1 MSSKNLCYSVIATF
15 VLLTAANRSNAQAKV
30 SWGDEFKM
38 HKGSTDLAILQV
50 DKSGIYME
58 ESHMAMKSY
67 FVVGMTMRKSGTLVK
82 LDANMA
88 EQYRNDFDK
97 ELKGKEYDRLFFIKD
112 KLYLFATDYSKKDN
126 SLYLYA
132 AEIDKS
138 SGNLK
143 GDWQQVYAWEKND
156 KSEQINYT
164 IAPNSD
170 SSRIVVTGTYTGRSQ
185 NRYEIKEMDINLRP
199 VGKPMIITNEFDP
212 KTFQVE
218 RLEYTPSGNAI
229 LVGRIYDY
237 EEGKKKKDKNLVFQN
252 YSIRIYNPGGKMI
265 QEVKTDIDGNYLVNS
280 KVLLLKNQLV
290 LAAFYSTDRK
300 KREINGLLVER
311 LDPATGNVL
320 GTTKQQ
326 LNNGLITQVEDEE
339 DDKSSKKKD
348 QDDQDDMAG
357 LAGNICFRDVYATP
371 DNGLVILAEKYSKV
385 TTTSSTYNAPAGGF
399 GMGSTNSTTKV
410 DYYCE
415 DIYMVKISA
424 NGDIAWMHDLPK
436 SQDETAY
443 VSSST
448 SAGWSPAFFSV
459 SSYFQLPEN
468 RPFFAGFGSMAGKNT
483 VHIFFNDNDDNET
496 VLQPG
501 KKIKRTRNFG
511 KSTCYEID
519 LDMVSGKYTRK
530 SLYTNKEVPVSMP
543 RLGVALNNAL
553 YLTGKEDRTF
563 GKTKMIVG
571 KIACAD

>member
-1 MSSKNLCYSVIATF
+1 MLIKNLCYPAIATF
-15 VLLTAANRSNAQAKV
+15 VLSTATYQLNAQAKV
-30 SWGDEFKM
+30 TWGDEFKM

-58 ESHMAMKSY
+58 ESHEALKSY
-67 FVVGMTMRKSGTLVK
+67 FVIGATMRKSSTLVK

-97 ELKGKEYDRLFFIKD
+97 ELRGKEFDRLFFIKD

-126 SLYLYA
+126 SLFLYA

-138 SGNLK
+138 TGSLK
-143 GDWQQVYAWEKND
+143 GDWQQVIAWEKND

-185 NRYEIKEMDINLRP
+185 NRYEIKMMDINLRP

-218 RLEYTPSGNAI
+218 RLEYTPSGNAV

-252 YSIRIYNPGGKMI
+252 YSIRLYNPDGKMI
-265 QEVKTDIDGNYLVNS
+265 QEVKTDIDNNYLVNS

-290 LAAFYSTDRK
+290 LAAFYSYDKK

-320 GTTKQQ
+320 GTTKQPM
-326 LNNGLITQVEDEE
+326 NNGLISQVEEE
-339 DDKSSKKKD
+339 DDDKDSGKKD
-348 QDDQDDMAG
+348 KDDQDDMAG
-357 LAGNICFRDVYATP
+357 LAGNVRFRDVYATP
-371 DNGLVILAEKYSKV
+371 DNGLLILAEKFRKV
-385 TTTSSTYNAPAGGF
+385 VTTSSTYNAPTGGF
-399 GMGSTNSTTKV
+399 SRGSTTSSTRV

-436 SQDETAY
+436 SQDEEEY
-443 VSSST
+443 VSSNTTYGSGI
-448 SAGWSPAFFSV
+448 SF
-459 SSYFQLPEN
+459 SSYFELPEN
-468 RPFFAGFGSMAGKNT
+468 RPFFAGFGSVAGKGV
-483 VHIFFNDNDDNET
+483 VHIFFNDNDDNAD

-501 KKIKRTRNFG
+501 KKIKRARNFG

-519 LDMVSGKYTRK
+519 LDMASGKYTRK
-530 SLYTNKEVPVSMP
+530 SLYTNKDIPVSMP
-543 RLGVALNNAL
+543 RLGVSLNNAL

-563 GKTKMIVG
+563 GKTKLIVG
-571 KIACAD
+571 KIACPD